1 MSGFL
6 DSAFAEAHRRVESWR
21 CDDLLGALHDAP
33 VLCPRGVS
41 FAAALRDSNPVA
53 LIAEIK
59 RESPSRG
66 VLCPDVDVA
75 SRARLYV
82 EAGAAAVSVLT
93 ESRWFAGSIEDFIT
107 ARRATQ
113 APLLRKDF
121 IVDEY
126 DLEVS
131 AAIGADAVLL
141 IAARFDAVR
150 LRELLAFAGGLG
162 IEVLVETHSERDA
175 AKACEAG
182 GFHHRRQQPQPA
194 NATGGR
200 AWRSGGLA
208 KASSGSPRSAG
219 ERDQFTARRA
229 GGHRGWGE
237 GGAGRRGA
245 HVFEQSGR
253 DDPLAVVRCGAPEA
267 GVQDGER
274 FGLIRLWRPG
284 SRFAVL
290 RTLRMRRLQPA
301 SARMR
306 WGLCCIRKAAGTAR
320 PTLPVRS

>member
-66 VLCPDVDVA
+66 VLCPEVDVA

-182 GFHHRRQQPQPA
+182 AFIIGVNSRNLQTLQVDVHGALEVLRRLPPDRL
-194 NATGGR
+194 GVLE
-200 AWRSGGLA
+200 SGISSPHDVQAAIEAGA
-208 KASSGSPRSAG
+208 KAVLVGEVLMCSSNPAVTIRSLLSGAEPRK
-219 ERDQFTARRA
+219 RA
-229 GGHRGWGE
+229 CKTGND
-237 GGAGRRGA
+237 
-245 HVFEQSGR
+245 S
-253 DDPLAVVRCGAPEA
+253 D
-267 GVQDGER
+267 
-274 FGLIRLWRPG
+274 
-284 SRFAVL
+284 
-290 RTLRMRRLQPA
+290 
-301 SARMR
+301 
-306 WGLCCIRKAAGTAR
+306 
-320 PTLPVRS
+320 